1 MPKIYIDT
9 CVLPR
14 CQLET
19 AKIYRE
25 AFGDMIGFE
34 LLPMFDMPEFEPNL
48 EANIDFLGGVPI
60 CFHEPVFFVEHSAS
74 KCSPEYEQSMHHI
87 MLTKKYADILHP
99 SHMVYHVSNCIVAP
113 DKKASMLKTS
123 LENLDEIREIFSG
136 VQILIENVGTDIKG
150 DKLLDQQEFTDL
162 CREKGFDVLIDVGH
176 ANANSWDLRKV
187 IHDLKSQ
194 IRGFHLHNNDGVH
207 DLHNRLGNGT
217 INFADLMPYIRSEV
231 PEAELIIEYTRPEY
245 HGQPLL
251 EDIETLCRIL

>member
-25 AFGDMIGFE
+25 AFGDKIGFE
-34 LLPMFDMPEFEPNL
+34 LLPMFDMPTFEANL
-48 EANIDFLGGVPI
+48 EANIDFLREGQVS
-60 CFHEPVFFVEHSAS
+60 FHEPVFFVEHSAP
-74 KCSPEYEQSMHHI
+74 KDSPEYEQSMHHI
-87 MLTKKYADILHP
+87 MLTKKFADILHP

-162 CREKGFDVLIDVGH
+162 CREKNFDVLIDVGH

-187 IHDLKSQ
+187 IHDLKGQ
-194 IRGFHLHNNDGVH
+194 IRAFHLHNNDGVH
-207 DLHNRLGNGT
+207 DLHNRLNDGT
-217 INFADLMPYIRSEV
+217 INFASLMPYIRNEV

-245 HGQPLL
+245 HGKPLL